1 MRPVNL
7 VGDSDGGLQQLMG
20 LEVSA
25 VSFVRDYVEL
35 HFDGPVLRALSDPSG
50 VYGGA
55 AWRFPEPGSLDLMR
69 RYIGETVDG
78 YEEDPERILTLHLG
92 EHRFDIPLD
101 DGSSMGPESAHMV
114 GVDESGRTSPRGGM
128 WIW

>member
-55 AWRFPEPGSLDLMR
+55 AWQFPEPGSLDLMR